1 MLFYLTS
8 VSHLKCFL
16 TFKRGKNCPDPKAQI
31 NFLSLL
37 SKRGRKNW
45 PNQVGQ
51 ACFISI
57 PSLFS
62 VAVKNIG
69 VFYLLF
75 VILKQRGKK
84 NFKKWTFDLLEG
96 QKMLG
101 WQQILMFSQRLK
113 SNSLLKP
120 TYSWWLFIKL
130 VVLGTHLF
138 CKLNRWVDIIS
149 KQHNGFELINRIYIV
164 AINTILTPF
173 KSKKTF

>member
-1 MLFYLTS
+1 VLFYLTS

-62 VAVKNIG
+62 VAVKNMG
-69 VFYLLF
+69 MFYLL
-75 VILKQRGKK
+75 LCYLA
-84 NFKKWTFDLLEG
+84 TEG
-96 QKMLG
+96 EE
-101 WQQILMFSQRLK
+101 
-113 SNSLLKP
+113 
-120 TYSWWLFIKL
+120 
-130 VVLGTHLF
+130 
-138 CKLNRWVDIIS
+138 
-149 KQHNGFELINRIYIV
+149 EL
-164 AINTILTPF
+164 
-173 KSKKTF
+173 